1 MKLEQKVATVKSV
14 NPRKERHGENLVLAM
29 DVGLEVSCDSTVLE
43 QFDPSFEGFLFAEHG
58 PRYPELAALG
68 WGREY
73 EKCELKIDGAAY
85 RGVTARK
92 IHLKPDAGK
101 SVKVDF
107 MATFYPEPEQI
118 GVLSEKLQEQVVI
131 SIEPMQTDLVDE
143 QKREPVAA

>member
-73 EKCELKIDGAAY
+73 EKCELKIDGATY

-107 MATFYPEPEQI
+107 MATFYPEPTQV
-118 GVLSEKLQEQVVI
+118 GVLSEKLQENVVI

-143 QKREPVAA
+143 QKQAA